1 MDIIGPSEGLV
12 ASSILAGRTTSKAR
26 LSSQERMSQAGLIA
40 YPFEFVDR
48 AARVKTSGR
57 QNLTPIAIVGG
68 GVAGLTT
75 ALALSALGVACTVLE
90 ADRTVC
96 FGSRAICFSR
106 RTLEIYQRY
115 GVAEEIMKFALP
127 WTAGRCYFRDSEV
140 LRFSMPH
147 DDNQKFAPMV
157 NLEQFR
163 LEEILVQALEARAN
177 LVDLRWGCR
186 VVSFQQGNESLR
198 LTLEDDQGPGS
209 LDAAWLVACDGG
221 RSMVR
226 EQLGLPLQGTAYEGR
241 YVIVDIAL
249 DSSRPTERLAWF
261 DPPSNPGSTI
271 LMHRQPDNIWRI
283 DYQLGDDQDAAEA
296 VKPENVMPLVA
307 AHLEMIGEH
316 GAWSP
321 IWISLYRANALALE
335 RFRHKRVMFAGD
347 AAHLVPI
354 FGVRGANSSIDD
366 ADNLAWKLSA
376 VVQGRA
382 DAAILD
388 SYSDERRFAAAENVR
403 HGMKSTEFMAPPTF
417 AFKLMREAVLDLA
430 RDHPLVRSL
439 INPRQS
445 SAITYVNSPLNAK
458 SSEDQLFL
466 RGPCAGEPLHCYP
479 IEVIDSNG
487 LRRSSFMTDVA
498 EAGQFVLLRMGS
510 HAELP
515 IDPADHAHAH
525 ATGLLIV
532 DLINLPRHSK
542 ADRLLLD
549 RGNRVLDGYDGAP
562 GASYLIRPD
571 GHVLG
576 RWRVTTPQLIAAAL
590 ADALFGMTEMA
601 EP

>member
-1 MDIIGPSEGLV
+1 M
-12 ASSILAGRTTSKAR
+12 T
-26 LSSQERMSQAGLIA
+26 QAELIE

-48 AARVKTSGR
+48 AARASRQPRPNVTSV
-57 QNLTPIAIVGG
+57 AIVGG
-68 GVAGLTT
+68 GVAGLTA
-75 ALALSALGVACTVLE
+75 ALAVSAHGVACTVLE

-106 RTLEIYQRY
+106 RTLEIFQRY
-115 GVAEEIMKFALP
+115 GVADEIMKYALP
-127 WTAGRCYFRDSEV
+127 WTAGRSYFRDSEV
-140 LRFSMPH
+140 LHFNMPH
-147 DDNQKFAPMV
+147 DHNQKFAPMV

-186 VVSFQQGNESLR
+186 VTSFQEGNESTR
-198 LTLEDDQGPGS
+198 LMLEDDQGPSS
-209 LDAAWLVACDGG
+209 LDAEWLVACDGG

-226 EQLGLPLQGTAYEGR
+226 EQLGLPLRGTAYEGR

-249 DSSRPTERLAWF
+249 ESSRPTERLAWF

-283 DYQLGDDQDAAEA
+283 DYQVPDDQDPAEA

-307 AHLEMIGEH
+307 AHLKMMGEH

-321 IWISLYRANALALE
+321 IWISLYKANALSLE
-335 RFRHKRVMFAGD
+335 RYRHKRVLFAGD

-366 ADNLAWKLSA
+366 ADNLSWKLSA

-388 SYSDERRFAAAENVR
+388 SYSEERRFAAAENVR

-417 AFKLMREAVLDLA
+417 AFRLMREAVLDLA
-430 RDHPLVRSL
+430 LDHPAVRSL

-445 SAITYVNSPLNAK
+445 SAITYQDSPLNAK
-458 SSEDQLFL
+458 SSEDHLFS
-466 RGPCAGEPLHCYP
+466 RGPRAGEALHCYP
-479 IEVIDSNG
+479 LVALDSNG
-487 LRRSSFMTDVA
+487 QERAMFTTDVA
-498 EAGQFVLLRMGS
+498 EAGQFVLLRMGD
-510 HAELP
+510 HADVP
-515 IDPADHAHAH
+515 IDPADYAH
-525 ATGLLIV
+525 TSGLLIA
-532 DLINLPRHSK
+532 DLISNP
-542 ADRLLLD
+542 ADMAHHGQAHRLLLD
-549 RGNRVLDGYDGAP
+549 REMRVLEGYHGAP

-576 RWRVTTPQLIAAAL
+576 RWREISPQLIAVAL
-590 ADALFGMTEMA
+590 ADALFGMVEMVA
-601 EP
+601 A

>member
-1 MDIIGPSEGLV
+1 
-12 ASSILAGRTTSKAR
+12 
-26 LSSQERMSQAGLIA
+26 MSQAELIE

-48 AARVKTSGR
+48 AARINTR
-57 QNLTPIAIVGG
+57 AHQNPTPVAIVGG
-68 GVAGLTT
+68 GVAGLTA
-75 ALALSALGVACTVLE
+75 ALALSAQGVACTVLE

-106 RTLEIYQRY
+106 RTLEIFQRY
-115 GVAEEIMKFALP
+115 GVADEIMKFALP
-127 WTAGRCYFRDSEV
+127 WTAGRSYFRDAEV
-140 LRFSMPH
+140 LRFTMPH
-147 DDNQKFAPMV
+147 DHNQKFAPMV

-163 LEEILVQALEARAN
+163 LEDILVQALEARPD

-186 VVSFQQGNESLR
+186 VTSFQQGNESLR
-198 LTLEDDQGPGS
+198 LKLEDDQGQAS
-209 LDAAWLVACDGG
+209 LDANWLLACDGG

-226 EQLGLPLQGTAYEGR
+226 EQLGLALQGTAYEGR

-249 DSSRPTERLAWF
+249 ESSRPTERLAWF

-271 LMHRQPDNIWRI
+271 LMHKQPDNIWRI
-283 DYQLGDDQDAAEA
+283 DYQLRDDQDAAEA

-307 AHLEMIGEH
+307 AHLAAIGEH

-321 IWISLYRANALALE
+321 IWISLYKANALALE
-335 RFRHKRVMFAGD
+335 RFRHKRVLFAGD

-382 DAAILD
+382 DTAILD

-403 HGMKSTEFMAPPTF
+403 HGMKSTEFMAPPSF

-430 RDHPLVRSL
+430 LDHPQVRSL

-445 SAITYVNSPLNAK
+445 SAITYLDSPLNAK
-458 SSEDQLFL
+458 SSEDHLFA
-466 RGPCAGEPLHCYP
+466 RGPRAGEALHCYP
-479 IEVIDSNG
+479 LEAIDAHG
-487 LRRSSFMTDVA
+487 RRRSLYLTDVA
-498 EAGQFVLLRMGS
+498 EVGQFVLLRMGG
-510 HAELP
+510 HAQLP
-515 IDPADHAHAH
+515 IDPADYAN
-525 ATGLLIV
+525 ATGLLIA
-532 DLINLPRHSK
+532 DLVSVPRPSQ

-549 RGNRVLDGYDGAP
+549 SENRVLDGYDGAP

-576 RWRVTTPQLIAAAL
+576 RWRLASPQLIAVAL

-601 EP
+601 SP